1 MNNAQLKRYKAPV
14 ITVVEIEAG
23 GCLLDVSQIHVV
35 NKPAD
40 ESDVLSKRHFEFDL
54 WADDDIDSQD
64 DGIKLT
70 ILL

>member
-1 MNNAQLKRYKAPV
+1 MNNAQLKRYKIPV

-23 GCLLDVSQIHVV
+23 ECLLDVSQIPVV

-40 ESDVLSKRHFEFDL
+40 ESDVLSKRHFDFDL

-64 DGIKLT
+64 DDIKLT
-70 ILL
+70 KLF

>member
-23 GCLLDVSQIHVV
+23 GCLLDVSQIPVV

>member
-1 MNNAQLKRYKAPV
+1 MNNAQLKRYKTPV
-14 ITVVEIEAG
+14 ITVVEIEAE
-23 GCLLDVSQIHVV
+23 GCLLDVSQIPVV

-64 DGIKLT
+64 DDV
-70 ILL
+70 

>member
-1 MNNAQLKRYKAPV
+1 MNNAQLKRYNAPV
-14 ITVVEIEAG
+14 ITVVEIEAL
-23 GCLLDVSQIHVV
+23 GCLLDVSQIPVV